1 MIRKSTIIAIIVVAL
16 LLLTSYLS
24 KTEFPLPAENPEIGA
39 VQTREIEGVIRLITP
54 VPEEITLPAK
64 ISGEAPGTWFFEAQF
79 PADVVDGSGAVIAS
93 GLATAD
99 GEWMTENYVPFTLV
113 IKGAATERVEGKII
127 FRKSNP
133 SGLEENDAQVSL
145 PIFINP
151 SVVVPEEV
159 TDTVTLKV
167 YFGVQ
172 GENDCSKVQYIER
185 TIPKTAEVA
194 KAALT
199 ELLRGP
205 VEDPKLITNI
215 NPGTKLNG
223 VIIRSGTA
231 YADFDSGLNK
241 DIGGSC
247 RIAAIRAQITETL
260 KAFPTIK
267 NVVISV
273 GGETEAILEP

>member
-16 LLLTSYLS
+16 LLIASYFV
-24 KTEFPLPAENPEIGA
+24 KPKFPLQTENPEIS
-39 VQTREIEGVIRLITP
+39 VVETREIGGVIRLITP
-54 VPEEITLPAK
+54 VSEEITMPAV

-79 PADVVDGSGAVIAS
+79 PVDVIDSSGAVIAS

-99 GEWMTENYVPFTLV
+99 GEWMTENYAPFTLV
-113 IKGAATERVEGKII
+113 IKGAVAERAEGRII

-151 SVVVPEEV
+151 SVVTPEEV
-159 TDTVTLKV
+159 TDISTLKI
-167 YFGVQ
+167 YFGIQ
-172 GENDCSKVQYIER
+172 GEDDCSKVQYIER
-185 TIPKTAEVA
+185 TVPKTAEVA

-205 VEDPKLITNI
+205 VEDPKLITSI
-215 NPGTKLNG
+215 NPDTKLNS
-223 VIIRSGTA
+223 VIIRNGTA
-231 YADFDSGLNK
+231 YADFNSGLNK

-247 RIAAIRAQITETL
+247 RVTAIRAQITETL
-260 KAFPTIK
+260 KQFPTIK

-273 GGETEAILEP
+273 NGETEAILEP